1 MLPLFVTNHLDFYV
15 FGGAYLAWV
24 APEMISSFVH
34 GGVKGGQSRDRA
46 SRLVLFTSLFGSI
59 FFAFAFAF
67 GWPQFAISRD
77 RGLVFSVGILFMLAG
92 VALRWYA
99 ISVLG
104 RYFTRAVAIRSEQT
118 VVERGPYRY
127 IRHPSY
133 TGSIMTMLGMGLV
146 LTNWLSLGLIM
157 LGAAV
162 GYGYRVRVEER
173 ALLEGL
179 GQPYR
184 EYMKRTKRFIPFIF

>member
-1 MLPLFVTNHLDFYV
+1 MLPLFVTSRLDFYAL
-15 FGGAYLAWV
+15 GGAYLAWV
-24 APEMISSFVH
+24 IPEMVSSFVH
-34 GGVKGGQSRDRA
+34 GGVKGGQSHDRA

-77 RGLVFSVGILFMLAG
+77 RGLIFGIGILLMLAG

-104 RYFTRAVAIRSEQT
+104 RFFTRAVAIWSEQT
-118 VVERGPYRY
+118 VVAHGPYRY

-157 LGAAV
+157 LGAVV
-162 GYGYRVRVEER
+162 GYGYRVHVEER
-173 ALLEGL
+173 ALLQGL

-184 EYMKRTKRFIPFIF
+184 DYMKRTRRFIPFIL